1 MDDVR
6 IPRQAI
12 VEIEEFFKKDAMCID
27 YVNGV
32 EIIEAIESEDNL
44 MKLIEIKCKETSMAN
59 DTHLIQSLQKTYR
72 DFLFYD

>member
-12 VEIEEFFKKDAMCID
+12 REIEEFFKKDAMCID

-44 MKLIEIKCKETSMAN
+44 MKLIEIKCK
-59 DTHLIQSLQKTYR
+59 
-72 DFLFYD
+72 